1 VSPRPPRE
9 PRRKKRGFF
18 LPWSVSTFLL
28 SLDRQGVGLTSADN
42 SEILILI
49 RKKGNK
55 MDTQFCE
62 ICDNY
67 TPVVLDT
74 DSDEACQ
81 YCYDAYAGVL

>member
-1 VSPRPPRE
+1 MPR
-9 PRRKKRGFF
+9 
-18 LPWSVSTFLL
+18 SVSTFLL
-28 SLDRQGVGLTSADN
+28 SLDRQGIGLTFADN
-42 SEILILI
+42 SERLILI
-49 RKKGNK
+49 RKRGNK

-81 YCYDAYAGVL
+81 YCYDAYSEDRLLEKLDEEWQNV

>member
-1 VSPRPPRE
+1 M
-9 PRRKKRGFF
+9 
-18 LPWSVSTFLL
+18 
-28 SLDRQGVGLTSADN
+28 TSADN